1 MHKRRSALIF
11 TAVTISGVMLAACG
25 TPPPKYGGG
34 NNGSVATTSPNA
46 PSTTTPVVSP
56 TSPDLALSG
65 AVGSATRFV
74 TANWSLNPRWPS
86 PNYVDTIDRPYL
98 TPAMIAQY
106 ATQSARP
113 LPLAIENQWLQEVR
127 FKVGYV
133 VDVTSA
139 WVVKDA
145 GVTPNTCVVE
155 VMFITNRVTAGVV
168 QPATSTSME
177 YAFQMRKVNAKWWV
191 ASPPEQPE

>member
-1 MHKRRSALIF
+1 MHKRRSTFIATALMV
-11 TAVTISGVMLAACG
+11 AGVSLAACG
-25 TPPPKYGGG
+25 TPQPKYGGG
-34 NNGSVATTSPNA
+34 NNGGGVATT
-46 PSTTTPVVSP
+46 STTTPVVSP
-56 TSPDLALSG
+56 TSPDPALA
-65 AVGSATRFV
+65 AAIGSATRFV

-98 TPAMIAQY
+98 TPGMITQY

-113 LPLAIENQWLQEVR
+113 LPSAIENQWLQEVR

-145 GVTPNTCVVE
+145 GVTPTTCVVE
-155 VMFITNRVTAGVV
+155 VMFITNRITAGVV

-177 YAFQMRKVNAKWWV
+177 YAFQMRKVNAKWLV